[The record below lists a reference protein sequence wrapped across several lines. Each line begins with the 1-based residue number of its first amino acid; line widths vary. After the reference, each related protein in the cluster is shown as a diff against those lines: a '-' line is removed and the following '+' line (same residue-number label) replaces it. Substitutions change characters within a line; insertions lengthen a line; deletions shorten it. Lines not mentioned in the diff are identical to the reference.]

1 LEEFKRETL
10 VFKIDEENFKS
21 INIEK
26 MIKKVWLNLPVK
38 NIEASKEFF
47 LEIGFSFNEQ
57 HDTAHSTCLLV
68 GDANFAVMLFEE
80 TQFASCIQNKITDT
94 HSSSEILISID
105 AESRE
110 EVNEFARKVEAA
122 GGTVFAK
129 PAENQGWMYG
139 CGFADLDGHRW
150 NMLFMD
156 FSKVAKQ

>member
-1 LEEFKRETL
+1 
-10 VFKIDEENFKS
+10 
-21 INIEK
+21 

-38 NIEASKEFF
+38 NIEASKKFF
-47 LEIGFSFNEQ
+47 LEIGFAFNEQ
-57 HDTAHSTCLLV
+57 HDTVHSTCLLV
-68 GDANFAVMLFEE
+68 GDANFVVMLFEE

-94 HSSSEILISID
+94 QSNSEILISID

-110 EVNEFARKVEAA
+110 EVDEFAKKVEEA

-150 NMLFMD
+150 NMLYMD
-156 FSKVAKQ
+156 FSKMPKQ